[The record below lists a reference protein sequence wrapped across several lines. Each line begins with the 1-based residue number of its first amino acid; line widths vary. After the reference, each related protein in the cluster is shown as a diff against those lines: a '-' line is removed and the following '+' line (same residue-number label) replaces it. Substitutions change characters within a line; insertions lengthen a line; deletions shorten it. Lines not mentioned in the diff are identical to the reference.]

1 MNSVTMI
8 GRLTKEPELRRTQ
21 SGTACCSFSLAVKR
35 PRVKDTTDFHECV
48 VWQQGAEYLCQ
59 YGHKGDIVGV
69 TGFLITR
76 SWEDKDGNKHKAVEV
91 NCDSEELLSSKK
103 NSEGSTQ
110 PPQNNNAFHGGYS
123 GPQNAGNPPQY
134 NQTGFGGYNH
144 SSYPAQNYQPPV
156 GGFVPVDDDDATLP
170 F

>member
-8 GRLTKEPELRRTQ
+8 GRLCKEPELRRTQ

-59 YGHKGDIVGV
+59 YGHKGDLVGV
-69 TGFLITR
+69 TGYLTTR
-76 SWEDKDGNKHKAVEV
+76 KWKDKDDNNRTAIEV
-91 NCDSEELLSSKK
+91 VCDSLELFSSKK
-103 NSEGSTQ
+103 N
-110 PPQNNNAFHGGYS
+110 N
-123 GPQNAGNPPQY
+123 GNEQKR
-134 NQTGFGGYNH
+134 GGYNPGSLERVVNH
-144 SSYPAQNYQPPV
+144 PAQQDFQQIDIP
-156 GGFVPVDDDDATLP
+156 DAQLP